1 MLYKWHC
8 FGIVNSIQGNQMT
21 ERPTEGRHPHS
32 HELHARDG
40 KVVLDQLLAAQIAA
54 LSMVQPAIPEIETAA
69 QLAAHALQS
78 GHKLAYA
85 GAGSAGLMA
94 LADALELAGTFGI
107 PPDRTPVFFAGGA
120 GALLHMTG
128 GVEDDPNLATAD
140 LRRHTIGAG
149 DVVICVSAS
158 GGTAYTLA
166 IAKGARAAGATVISI
181 ANVAQSALLKAA
193 DHGILLETGPE
204 LVTGSTRM
212 GAATAQKVALNM
224 VSVRMGIL
232 LGHVYDGYMVN
243 VISDNAKLVDRAAR
257 IVADLSGQG
266 MDVARAALA
275 QTGGAVKSAILIAKG
290 ATPDQASQLLQ
301 DSGGVLGPTLAAI
314 SGTGTDLHRE

>member
-1 MLYKWHC
+1 
-8 FGIVNSIQGNQMT
+8 MT
-21 ERPTEGRHPHS
+21 TRPTEGRHPHS
-32 HELHARDG
+32 DGLHARDG
-40 KVVLDQLLAAQIAA
+40 QVVLDQLLAAQIIA
-54 LSMVQPAIPEIETAA
+54 LSSVKPAITDIETAA
-69 QLAAHALQS
+69 QLAAKALQT

-107 PPDRTPVFFAGGA
+107 PPDRTPVCFAGGA

-140 LRRHTIGAG
+140 LRQHQIGKG

-166 IAKGARAAGATVISI
+166 IAKGAKAAGATIISL
-181 ANVAQSALLKAA
+181 ANVPQSPLLLAA
-193 DHGILLETGPE
+193 DLAILLDTGPE
-204 LVTGSTRM
+204 LVNGSTRM

-224 VSVRMGIL
+224 LSVRMGIL

-243 VISDNAKLVDRAAR
+243 VIADNTKLVDRATR
-257 IVADLSGQG
+257 IVADISGCG
-266 MDVARAALA
+266 PEIARAALT
-275 QTGGAVKSAILIAKG
+275 QTGGAVKPAILIAKG
-290 ATPDQASQLLQ
+290 VTPDLAGQLLQ

-314 SGTGTDLHRE
+314 SATGADLHRE